1 MEVTN
6 MLNDANHTTTSFH
19 TEPRVRI
26 IRLPAVLE
34 MVGICRSSFYNKINE
49 GVFPKPTKLGRV
61 SGWIEGEIT
70 DCIYKQVN
78 DQRNTESLK

>member
-6 MLNDANHTTTSFH
+6 MLNNSNINHTPIH
-19 TEPRVRI
+19 TDPRVRI

-34 MVGICRSSFYNKINE
+34 MVGLCRSSFYNKVKE
-49 GVFPKPTKLGRV
+49 GIFPKPTKLGRV
-61 SGWIEGEIT
+61 SGWLEGEIT

-78 DQRNTESLK
+78 AQRNTDSTK